1 MAKFSDI
8 KGFVFDLDGVI
19 TDTSVFHSQAWHQ
32 VADKVGAPW
41 SKELEDGL
49 KGISRMDSLE
59 MILKAGSLSDQYTED
74 QKVALATEKNTN
86 YLKLVDQ
93 MTPDN
98 ILPGIKGFL
107 DDIQSHGYLLSLA
120 SASKNAP
127 KVLEKLQ
134 LTTYFPK
141 IVDPKTLSKGKPD
154 PEIYLK
160 GAELIN
166 LKPEQCIGVEDAAA
180 GVESINAAGETS
192 IGIGDKQILKDADI
206 NFEDTGEMTLTN
218 IQKQMAQLT
227 TILNHLS

>member
-218 IQKQMAQLT
+218 IQKQMA
-227 TILNHLS
+227 

>member
-1 MAKFSDI
+1 MASFSDI

-59 MILKAGSLSDQYTED
+59 MILKAGNVQDKYTNDE
-74 QKVALATEKNTN
+74 KVDLATEKNTN

-93 MTPDN
+93 MTPAN
-98 ILPGIKGFL
+98 LLPGIKSFL
-107 DDIQSHGYLLSLA
+107 DELKSEGYLISLA

-134 LTTYFPK
+134 LTDYFPK
-141 IVDPKTLSKGKPD
+141 IVDPKSLTNGKPD

-160 GAELIN
+160 GAELID

-180 GVESINAAGETS
+180 GVESINAANETS
-192 IGIGDKQILKDADI
+192 IGIGDAQVLKDADI
-206 NFEDTGEMTLTN
+206 LFSDTSEMTLAN
-218 IQKQMAQLT
+218 IKKQM
-227 TILNHLS
+227 N

>member
-59 MILKAGSLSDQYTED
+59 MILKAGNLSDQYTED

-192 IGIGDKQILKDADI
+192 FGIGDKQIQKDADI

-218 IQKQMAQLT
+218 IQKQMA
-227 TILNHLS
+227 

>member
-59 MILKAGSLSDQYTED
+59 MILKAGNLSDQYTED
-74 QKVALATEKNTN
+74 QKIALATEKNTN

-98 ILPGIKGFL
+98 ILPGIKDFL

-218 IQKQMAQLT
+218 IQKQMA
-227 TILNHLS
+227 